1 MMKSA
6 RQKSSNLNPL
16 LLLGDRIES
25 RKVLLRDRR
34 ASKVVPLCCHP
45 ATELV
50 EFDKD
55 GVDGEGGED
64 EPPFV
69 ADADDLEDVVVDDG
83 DVDDREDAGRGARW
97 KGKGRRV
104 SLSTKD
110 RGGEIRKR
118 SEEAQ
123 GDEGRTK
130 ASRRGRTKGGSCCP
144 TG

>member
-69 ADADDLEDVVVDDG
+69 ADADD
-83 DVDDREDAGRGARW
+83 REDAGRGARW